1 MLVKCQRPPA
11 CQVLALC
18 PKDVGRHTHPN
29 RIVAPQVD
37 QAKVRRGRDLRMA
50 PLGQLQLLYRKI
62 VDKTFAVVAEHRF
75 EEAHL
80 QGAAEVEKRLAS
92 TRRRGSLNRLG
103 DFP

>member
-37 QAKVRRGRDLRMA
+37 QAKVRRGRDLRIA
-50 PLGQLQLLYRKI
+50 PLGQLQLLYWKI
-62 VDKTFAVVAEHRF
+62 VDKTFAAVAEHRF

-80 QGAAEVEKRLAS
+80 QGAAEVENAKAIGIDTAPRVAEPA
-92 TRRRGSLNRLG
+92 R
-103 DFP
+103 